1 MAGTVDARLQQLGIT
16 LPQVVAPLANYV
28 PVVRTG
34 NLVFVSGQ
42 ITILNGKVEFVGKLG
57 REFTVEQGKQA
68 ARLCALNVIAQMRLA
83 LEGDLDR
90 VVRCV
95 RVCGYVNGLPEFTE
109 QPAVIN
115 GASDVIVEVFGE
127 AGRHSRAA
135 VGMASLPMGVAAEVE
150 AVFEVK

>member
-1 MAGTVDARLQQLGIT
+1 MTQPYKGTRRIVRGASLHK
-16 LPQVVAPLANYV
+16 VKVPLAHAV
-28 PVVRTG
+28 TVG

>member
-34 NLVFVSGQ
+34 SLVFVSGQ